1 MTLRRERRQ
10 SVSVVIFENDA
21 SRRFRLKFLAPRG
34 QIAESSRSRRQP
46 EVIRQPSA
54 GAYLVFQD
62 RPEDPFILLR
72 DGAIFG
78 TEDYPEQKISS
89 G

>member
-1 MTLRRERRQ
+1 MLPVVFVSNFLRLEAKSPKVAGHGANPKSFVNR
-10 SVSVVIFENDA
+10 
-21 SRRFRLKFLAPRG
+21 AP
-34 QIAESSRSRRQP
+34 
-46 EVIRQPSA
+46 
-54 GAYLVFQD
+54 AYLVFQD